1 MNNPKTK
8 IKLEYPY
15 SQDWE
20 IGYLVTNK
28 ENRKTI
34 ILYNGIN
41 GNNQKRSSTQYARYK
56 LAVNL
61 GRYLTKDETVDHMD
75 NDKTNDDISN
85 LQILSRRDNI
95 CKSQKKPPL
104 IATCFIC
111 CKSFNVRRNLTI
123 EKRLKYE
130 NNELCCSRECGRRK
144 ASISLKNKYNR
155 LNNIVETK

>member
-1 MNNPKTK
+1 MNNSKTK

-20 IGYLVTNK
+20 AGYLVTNK
-28 ENRKTI
+28 ENRKTV

-41 GNNQKRSSTQYARYK
+41 GNTQKRSSTQYARYK
-56 LAVNL
+56 LAVSL
-61 GRYLTKDETVDHMD
+61 GRYLTKDETVDHID

-104 IATCFIC
+104 IATCFVC
-111 CKSFNVRRNLTI
+111 GKSFNVRRNLTI

-130 NNELCCSRECGRRK
+130 KNELCCSRECGHKK
-144 ASISLKNKYNR
+144 ASMIWKNKKN
-155 LNNIVETK
+155 K

>member
-15 SQDWE
+15 SKDWE

-28 ENRKTI
+28 ESRKTI

-56 LAVNL
+56 LAVHL
-61 GRYLTKDETVDHMD
+61 GRYLTKDETVDHIY

-85 LQILSRRDNI
+85 LQILSRYDNI

-104 IATCFIC
+104 IANCFIC
-111 CKSFNVRRNLTI
+111 GKSFNVRRNLTV

-130 NNELCCSRECGRRK
+130 KNELCCSRECGRRK
-144 ASISLKNKYNR
+144 ASISLKNKN
-155 LNNIVETK
+155 

>member
-1 MNNPKTK
+1 MNNSKTK

-61 GRYLTKDETVDHMD
+61 GRYLTKDETVDHID

-104 IATCFIC
+104 TSNCFIC
-111 CKSFNVRRNLTI
+111 GKSFNVRRNLTV

-130 NNELCCSRECGRRK
+130 NNELCCSPECGRRK
-144 ASISLKNKYNR
+144 ASISLKNKYHR
-155 LNNIVETK
+155 LNNIVKTK